1 MLDLNNFGDLLEHL
15 RAVRGLPSQD
25 YSKNDYSYLENLNL
39 PYVKRDYWQEGLNE
53 EYQRANDLQ
62 DLINLGKQ

>member
-1 MLDLNNFGDLLEHL
+1 MIDI
-15 RAVRGLPSQD
+15 AD
-25 YSKNDYSYLENLNL
+25 YIARREQELGFTSPFNHNDNA
-39 PYVKRDYWQEGLNE
+39 PIPVVKRDYWQEGLNE